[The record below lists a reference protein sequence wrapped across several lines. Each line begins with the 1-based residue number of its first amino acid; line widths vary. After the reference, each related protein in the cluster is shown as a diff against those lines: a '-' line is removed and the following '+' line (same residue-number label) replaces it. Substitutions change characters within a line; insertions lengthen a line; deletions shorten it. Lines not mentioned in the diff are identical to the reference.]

1 MYIYIYLFT
10 LKYNWK
16 LREINIIKSLI
27 AAGFLAAAAAA
38 AVPVAAGA
46 VTLLAGML
54 ARPGLVSL
62 IFCLRVIAVT
72 LAGVTAL
79 VT

>member
-1 MYIYIYLFT
+1 M
-10 LKYNWK
+10 
-16 LREINIIKSLI
+16 

-38 AVPVAAGA
+38 AVPVTAGA
-46 VTLLAGML
+46 VALLAGML

-62 IFCLRVIAVT
+62 IFCLGVVAVT